1 MILLKGCL
9 SNVPFYM
16 MSMFELP
23 KGPCKKIEFFMKRLL
38 WREGADAK
46 KYHLVRWEKVC
57 QPTEMGG
64 LGVVDLKV
72 MNICLLSKWLWKLE
86 NGEGIWQNLV
96 RRKYVKITVSACVK
110 KPGQSH
116 FWQGLMGVKDI
127 FFKFRRK
134 VIGNGERTRFWE
146 DLWVGDRPL
155 CERFSRLYNLTF
167 SKNVLVAA
175 VLNTNWVAIK
185 FRRVLWGETAL
196 MWQNLKDLC
205 AHIRLVEEEDRCKWL
220 LTKSGSFS
228 VKSMYLALKLGS
240 VKWKHEGVWLTRVP
254 MKIKVFLWLVFHKS
268 ILTKDVLIRRGWK
281 GKDSK
286 CCFCDEL
293 ETIDHLFFGCV
304 MANYV
309 WNVVKCA
316 TGVMDIPRHFQDMSE
331 WIMRF
336 L

>member
-1 MILLKGCL
+1 M
-9 SNVPFYM
+9 
-16 MSMFELP
+16 
-23 KGPCKKIEFFMKRLL
+23 
-38 WREGADAK
+38 
-46 KYHLVRWEKVC
+46 
-57 QPTEMGG
+57 
-64 LGVVDLKV
+64 
-72 MNICLLSKWLWKLE
+72 
-86 NGEGIWQNLV
+86 
-96 RRKYVKITVSACVK
+96 
-110 KPGQSH
+110 
-116 FWQGLMGVKDI
+116 
-127 FFKFRRK
+127 
-134 VIGNGERTRFWE
+134 
-146 DLWVGDRPL
+146 
-155 CERFSRLYNLTF
+155 
-167 SKNVLVAA
+167 
-175 VLNTNWVAIK
+175 
-185 FRRVLWGETAL
+185 
-196 MWQNLKDLC
+196 
-205 AHIRLVEEEDRCKWL
+205 EEEDRCKWL

-336 L
+336 PVKDRNVISVGVAAVFWAIWKTRNGCCSGILGHLEDPKCCGFLSCLPA